1 MIRLFDPKMNP
12 IFFACRR
19 LQTFSPRQ
27 QTAKIVCQGW
37 LKKADVLLIRL
48 AKETEVIGSGV
59 NLWQLLSH
67 SSTNG
72 FTNHLCR
79 CDRRK
84 LIVVPSNKDR
94 SIQHIV
100 SLITMLKADIE
111 IVQLQEARTQ
121 ELCQLVLMNS
131 FYLLRFLRCGET
143 FLLFNGI
150 ECFGGLYESD
160 FGLWVQ
166 DS

>member
-1 MIRLFDPKMNP
+1 MNP

-121 ELCQLVLMNS
+121 YNVLLVKKKKPTRFS
-131 FYLLRFLRCGET
+131 FFVGWHVCGT
-143 FLLFNGI
+143 FHQHI
-150 ECFGGLYESD
+150 I
-160 FGLWVQ
+160 
-166 DS
+166 